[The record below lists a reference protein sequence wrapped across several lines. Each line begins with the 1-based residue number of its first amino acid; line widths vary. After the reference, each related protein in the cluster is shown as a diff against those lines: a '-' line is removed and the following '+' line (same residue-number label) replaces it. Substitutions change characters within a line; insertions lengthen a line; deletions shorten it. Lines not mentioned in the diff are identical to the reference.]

1 MKMKKNKIKFLYF
14 IPVLI
19 LFSVACND
27 YVSNVE
33 PLITQAQDNLLNTE
47 QQVPFLALGVKQQF
61 ANIASQLAG
70 ESDMLSDQVIYTSD
84 IPTASFP
91 QFEEID
97 KGLILTNNA
106 SVTNLALA
114 LGPLRFYAD
123 DLVRRIGTITFTSTT
138 VKNDGLFTGNLYG
151 GYARYLMAVNFG
163 LNPTQPGNTID
174 AGPFIAQSDLL
185 NQAIDKLKSALT
197 YASKPTDTRIVNSLI
212 AKAYLAKSD
221 YANAAIYAA
230 QGMAKGDAEFD
241 ALYSSTSQ
249 TWWWGFAGNGRVQ
262 AGVNSRFHDYITAD
276 PNEANRIKINT
287 VKGTSG
293 ATYYY
298 QIKYPNQ
305 DSPMPVMT
313 WQENN
318 LMLAELI
325 LRGNATGDP
334 LALVN
339 DVRSSH
345 SIGPLAV
352 VTTDVVMVERDK
364 ELFCQGTRL
373 VDQNRTG
380 NWHLAAGTWHYL
392 PIPDRERLA
401 NPNLH

>member
-1 MKMKKNKIKFLYF
+1 MKKNKIKYLIAIPLLFLF
-14 IPVLI
+14 G
-19 LFSVACND
+19 VACND
-27 YVSNVE
+27 YVSDVQ

-47 QQVPFLALGVKQQF
+47 AQVPFLVAGVKQQF

-123 DLVRRIGTITFTSTT
+123 DLVRRIGIITFTNTAIQ
-138 VKNDGLFTGNLYG
+138 NDGLFTGYLYG

-163 LNPTQPGNTID
+163 LNQNQPGNCID
-174 AGPFIAQSDLL
+174 AGPFIAQTDLL

-197 YASKPTDTRIVNSLI
+197 VASKATDTRIVNSLI

-221 YANAAIYAA
+221 YTNAAIYAVL
-230 QGMAKGDAEFD
+230 GMAKGDADFN

-262 AGVNSRFHDYITAD
+262 AGVNSRFNGYITAD
-276 PNEANRIKINT
+276 PNEANRIKIKT

-325 LRGNATGDP
+325 LRGNATGNA

-339 DVRSSH
+339 DVRASH
-345 SIGPLAV
+345 SIAALTAI
-352 VTTDVVMVERDK
+352 TTDGVLVERDK
-364 ELFCQGTRL
+364 ELFCQGSRL
-373 VDQNRTG
+373 MDQNRTG